1 MMKKTLLTLFLLLFA
16 AETFAYNFKVDGIY
30 YNKLSDGKSV
40 MVTFEGRNS
49 FSYMGSVTIPDEVT
63 YDNVTSSVKTIGDDA
78 FSNCTGLTSVTI
90 PNSVTSIGDKT
101 FVSCTGLTSVTIP
114 NSFTTIGADAFSNC
128 TGLTSVTIPNSV
140 TSIGYFAFS
149 NCTGLTSVT
158 IGNSVTSIGYDAFY
172 DCTGLTSIDV
182 NEKNTKYSSING
194 ILFNK
199 DQSTI
204 IYYPARIKSQTYEI
218 PNSVT
223 SIGAN
228 AFSNCTGLTS
238 VTIPNSVTS
247 IGDDAFSY
255 CTGLTSVTIPNSV
268 TSIGANAFSN
278 CSGLTSVTIANSVT
292 SIGDDAF
299 LYCTGLTSI
308 DVNENNTKYSSIN
321 GILFN
326 KDQSTIICYPA
337 RIKSQTYEIPNSVTS
352 IGAKAFS
359 YCSGLTSVTIP
370 NSVTSIG
377 ADAFYD
383 CRGLT
388 SVTIPNSVTS
398 IGAGAFSNCYRLT
411 SVTMGNSVTSI
422 GAGGFS
428 DTPWYNNQPDGLMYI
443 YNVAYKYKGTMP
455 DNTSIILKDGTVSI
469 TDGAFSDC
477 KGLTSV
483 TIPNSVTSIGSMA
496 FIRCTNLTSL
506 NSYITD
512 PSKVMVGEAIFYQI
526 PTSTCILHVP
536 AGTKSLY
543 QAADQWKVFLNI
555 VEDLSTG
562 ITATTAT
569 DAIRYS
575 VSGSTINLS
584 GLTDGEVVSFYTVAG
599 MTLGTVKAVG
609 SEVNF
614 DTGFTNQVI
623 IVRIG
628 ESSIKVSL

>member
-63 YDNVTSSVKTIGDDA
+63 YDNVTYSVKTIGADA

-90 PNSVTSIGDKT
+90 PNSV
-101 FVSCTGLTSVTIP
+101 
-114 NSFTTIGADAFSNC
+114 TTIGADAFSNC

-278 CSGLTSVTIANSVT
+278 CSGLTSVTIPNSVTSIGADAFYVCTGLTSVTIGNSVT

-352 IGAKAFS
+352 IGA
-359 YCSGLTSVTIP
+359 
-370 NSVTSIG
+370 N
-377 ADAFYD
+377 AFYD

-422 GAGGFS
+422 GAGAFS

>member
-63 YDNVTSSVKTIGDDA
+63 YDNVTYSVKTIGADA

-114 NSFTTIGADAFSNC
+114 NSVTSIGYDAFSYC

-140 TSIGYFAFS
+140 TSIGIGAFFY
-149 NCTGLTSVT
+149 CTGLTSVT

-182 NEKNTKYSSING
+182 NENNTKYSSING

-204 IYYPARIKSQTYEI
+204 IY
-218 PNSVT
+218 
-223 SIGAN
+223 
-228 AFSNCTGLTS
+228 
-238 VTIPNSVTS
+238 
-247 IGDDAFSY
+247 
-255 CTGLTSVTIPNSV
+255 
-268 TSIGANAFSN
+268 
-278 CSGLTSVTIANSVT
+278 
-292 SIGDDAF
+292 
-299 LYCTGLTSI
+299 
-308 DVNENNTKYSSIN
+308 
-321 GILFN
+321 
-326 KDQSTIICYPA
+326 YPA

-422 GAGGFS
+422 GAGAFS

>member
-63 YDNVTSSVKTIGDDA
+63 YDNVTYSVK
-78 FSNCTGLTSVTI
+78 
-90 PNSVTSIGDKT
+90 
-101 FVSCTGLTSVTIP
+101 
-114 NSFTTIGADAFSNC
+114 TIGADAFSNC

-158 IGNSVTSIGYDAFY
+158 I
-172 DCTGLTSIDV
+172 
-182 NEKNTKYSSING
+182 
-194 ILFNK
+194 
-199 DQSTI
+199 
-204 IYYPARIKSQTYEI
+204 

-223 SIGAN
+223 SIGDKT
-228 AFSNCTGLTS
+228 FVSCTGLTS

-247 IGDDAFSY
+247 IGYDAFSY

-268 TSIGANAFSN
+268 TSIGIGAFFY
-278 CSGLTSVTIANSVT
+278 CTGLTSVTIGNSVT
-292 SIGDDAF
+292 SIGYDAF
-299 LYCTGLTSI
+299 YDCTGLTSI

-398 IGAGAFSNCYRLT
+398 IGAGA
-411 SVTMGNSVTSI
+411 
-422 GAGGFS
+422 FS

>member
-1 MMKKTLLTLFLLLFA
+1 
-16 AETFAYNFKVDGIY
+16 
-30 YNKLSDGKSV
+30 
-40 MVTFEGRNS
+40 
-49 FSYMGSVTIPDEVT
+49 
-63 YDNVTSSVKTIGDDA
+63 
-78 FSNCTGLTSVTI
+78 
-90 PNSVTSIGDKT
+90 
-101 FVSCTGLTSVTIP
+101 
-114 NSFTTIGADAFSNC
+114 
-128 TGLTSVTIPNSV
+128 
-140 TSIGYFAFS
+140 
-149 NCTGLTSVT
+149 
-158 IGNSVTSIGYDAFY
+158 
-172 DCTGLTSIDV
+172 
-182 NEKNTKYSSING
+182 
-194 ILFNK
+194 
-199 DQSTI
+199 
-204 IYYPARIKSQTYEI
+204 
-218 PNSVT
+218 
-223 SIGAN
+223 
-228 AFSNCTGLTS
+228 
-238 VTIPNSVTS
+238 
-247 IGDDAFSY
+247 
-255 CTGLTSVTIPNSV
+255 
-268 TSIGANAFSN
+268 
-278 CSGLTSVTIANSVT
+278 
-292 SIGDDAF
+292 
-299 LYCTGLTSI
+299 
-308 DVNENNTKYSSIN
+308 
-321 GILFN
+321 
-326 KDQSTIICYPA
+326 
-337 RIKSQTYEIPNSVTS
+337 
-352 IGAKAFS
+352 
-359 YCSGLTSVTIP
+359 
-370 NSVTSIG
+370 
-377 ADAFYD
+377 
-383 CRGLT
+383 
-388 SVTIPNSVTS
+388 
-398 IGAGAFSNCYRLT
+398 
-411 SVTMGNSVTSI
+411 MGNSVTSI
-422 GAGGFS
+422 GAGAFS

>member
-16 AETFAYNFKVDGIY
+16 AKTFAYNFKVDGIY

-63 YDNVTSSVKTIGDDA
+63 YDNVTYSVKTIG
-78 FSNCTGLTSVTI
+78 
-90 PNSVTSIGDKT
+90 
-101 FVSCTGLTSVTIP
+101 
-114 NSFTTIGADAFSNC
+114 ADALSNC

-158 IGNSVTSIGYDAFY
+158 IRNSVTSIGYEAFAYCTGLTSVTIGNSVTSIGIGAFFYCTGLTSVTIGNSVTSIGYDAFY

-182 NEKNTKYSSING
+182 NENNTKYSSING

-247 IGDDAFSY
+247 IGAD
-255 CTGLTSVTIPNSV
+255 
-268 TSIGANAFSN
+268 
-278 CSGLTSVTIANSVT
+278 
-292 SIGDDAF
+292 
-299 LYCTGLTSI
+299 
-308 DVNENNTKYSSIN
+308 
-321 GILFN
+321 
-326 KDQSTIICYPA
+326 
-337 RIKSQTYEIPNSVTS
+337 
-352 IGAKAFS
+352 AFS

-383 CRGLT
+383 CTGLT

-422 GAGGFS
+422 GAGAFS